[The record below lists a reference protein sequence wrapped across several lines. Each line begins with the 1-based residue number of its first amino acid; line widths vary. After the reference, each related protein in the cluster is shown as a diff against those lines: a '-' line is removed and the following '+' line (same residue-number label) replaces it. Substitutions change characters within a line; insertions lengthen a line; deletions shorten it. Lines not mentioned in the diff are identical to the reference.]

1 LPSRLR
7 AGASS
12 GDVGDCVGVGVMTLF
27 RLNAPIPRSAFL
39 RIFVVQLEVLGGL
52 VQEVYKGRECPVSI
66 PSGGWQEAETLTLN
80 RGLSRPGVAETPLFN
95 NVRTVL
101 VRGGHLGLDDAL
113 VKKLQQVVILDH
125 LVVPAAT
132 LDSEL

>member
-1 LPSRLR
+1 
-7 AGASS
+7 
-12 GDVGDCVGVGVMTLF
+12 M
-27 RLNAPIPRSAFL
+27 
-39 RIFVVQLEVLGGL
+39 VQLEVLGGL
-52 VQEVYKGRECPVSI
+52 VQEVCKGRECPVSI

-95 NVRTVL
+95 NVRTVK
-101 VRGGHLGLDDAL
+101 VRGGHLGPDGAL
-113 VKKLQQVVILDH
+113 VKQLQQVVILDH